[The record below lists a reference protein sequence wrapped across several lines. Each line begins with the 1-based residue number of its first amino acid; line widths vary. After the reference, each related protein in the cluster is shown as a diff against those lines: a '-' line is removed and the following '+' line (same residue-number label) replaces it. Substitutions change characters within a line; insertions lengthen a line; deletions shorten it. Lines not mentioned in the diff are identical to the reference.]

1 MKIIKLIKIL
11 FLFFSF
17 ISGVQAE
24 IQRNIPYSNHTH
36 ERKQLDIYTPE
47 NIDRKLPVLIHIHG
61 GGWKIGDKK
70 IQSKHGKFYSSQ
82 DIIFININY
91 RLSPEVTYPTYAED
105 CAEAI
110 AWVFQNIDKLGGDK
124 DRVFI
129 SGHSAGAHLAALLGT
144 DSTYLNKYNIQP
156 SQLGGIIPVD
166 TASFDLL
173 SRRNERF
180 VEKLVEQAFGTDET
194 ILKTASPMHHV
205 KMNQTYP
212 EFLIFSSGN
221 RYSAIKQGEELS
233 KRLIESG
240 NKANAIVI
248 DGYNHR
254 DMNLGM
260 RETGGPISTAILNFI
275 K

>member
-1 MKIIKLIKIL
+1 MKIIKLIQTLVL
-11 FLFFSF
+11 FLSF
-17 ISGVQAE
+17 ISTAQAE
-24 IQRNIPYSNHTH
+24 ITKNIPYSSQPH

-61 GGWKIGDKK
+61 GGWKRGDKK
-70 IQSKHGKFYSSQ
+70 IQSKHGEFYSDH

-91 RLSPEVTYPTYAED
+91 RLTPEVTHPVHAED
-105 CAEAI
+105 CAEAV
-110 AWVFQNIDKLGGDK
+110 AWVFQHIEELGGDK

-144 DSTYLNKYNIQP
+144 DATYLNKYNIQP
-156 SQLGGIIPVD
+156 SQLAGIIPVD

-173 SRRNERF
+173 SPRNERF
-180 VEKLVEQAFGTDET
+180 VEKLVENAFGTDKT
-194 ILKTASPMHHV
+194 ILKAASPMLHV
-205 KMNQTYP
+205 NMNQDYP

-233 KRLIESG
+233 RRLIESG
-240 NKANAIVI
+240 NKANAIVV

-260 RETGGPISTAILNFI
+260 REAEGPISTAILNFI